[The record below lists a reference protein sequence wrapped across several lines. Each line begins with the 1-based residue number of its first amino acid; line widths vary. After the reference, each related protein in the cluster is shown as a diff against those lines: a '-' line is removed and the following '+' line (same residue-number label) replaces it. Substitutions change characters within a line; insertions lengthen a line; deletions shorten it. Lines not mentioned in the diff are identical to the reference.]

1 MYVEKNFIHKIYTK
15 WYMIYDI
22 HKILFI
28 YNNII
33 YNINIILNIIILYII
48 ILIIKYNCLF
58 YVKKSYWSRSD

>member
-1 MYVEKNFIHKIYTK
+1 MLKKILFTKYK

-22 HKILFI
+22 HKIL
-28 YNNII
+28 II